1 MKTILT
7 RNKLAAAIL
16 MALSLLALALG
27 VLLFGAPAAAQAS
40 GGAAFRHC
48 QRNGIV
54 LLW

>member
-16 MALSLLALALG
+16 MALSLLALVLG
-27 VLLFGAPAAAQAS
+27 VMLFGAPAAAQAT
-40 GGAAFRHC
+40 GGAFRHRH
-48 QRNGIV
+48 RNGIV

>member
-27 VLLFGAPAAAQAS
+27 VMLFGAPAAAQAS
-40 GGAAFRHC
+40 GGGRFPAPSS
-48 QRNGIV
+48 
-54 LLW
+54 